1 MTVPTTTLHDWCTAE
16 QTRVAHFLHW
26 WFLQH
31 EKDPD
36 GFPLNMESGEWDEQ
50 YLMWEG

>member
-36 GFPLNMESGEWDEQ
+36 SFPLNMESGEWDEQ